1 MPQHSWL
8 LTLGA
13 EDASLLLPQGS
24 SKLLVDAELKHFHSQ
39 VGVNVVGVNVFKSCS
54 YREHWG
60 FPLQDYFLGHFS
72 KTTDSLTR

>member
-39 VGVNVVGVNVFKSCS
+39 VGVNVFKSCS